1 MFEKR
6 ISIPDTFTE
15 YGTFAS
21 EQGVRIDLEGFVDEI
36 KKGKNKRELIN
47 EGYENLLSRYGNLYM
62 MIREDT
68 IEMFRSKKRE
78 LILLYGYSGKGK
90 SLLIKRFLQDVPR
103 YNIWKMRPKG
113 RRFNGYDGEPIYI
126 IEDFE
131 GCVER
136 LDFKDIFDPWENA
149 LVDVKNGAVWFEA
162 DTVYITSNKHP
173 MYWWKDISKVDQVA
187 IGRRISKV
195 YYFSKDAEVGVS
207 TKVLETEEE
216 ITEFLEY
223 PVLYPSD
230 VVPKEEIHYN
240 S

>member
-1 MFEKR
+1 MYEKR

-78 LILLYGYSGKGK
+78 LILLYGYSGKDK

-131 GCVER
+131 
-136 LDFKDIFDPWENA
+136 
-149 LVDVKNGAVWFEA
+149 
-162 DTVYITSNKHP
+162 
-173 MYWWKDISKVDQVA
+173 
-187 IGRRISKV
+187 
-195 YYFSKDAEVGVS
+195 
-207 TKVLETEEE
+207 
-216 ITEFLEY
+216 
-223 PVLYPSD
+223 
-230 VVPKEEIHYN
+230 
-240 S
+240 